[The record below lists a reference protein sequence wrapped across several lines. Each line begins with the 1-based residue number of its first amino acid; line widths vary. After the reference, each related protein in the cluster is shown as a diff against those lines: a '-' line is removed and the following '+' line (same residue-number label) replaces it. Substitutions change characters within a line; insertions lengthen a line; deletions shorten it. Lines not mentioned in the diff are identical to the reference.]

1 MQSFSIEI
9 AQPSRERIMAL
20 MTPEEFEASLKELKP
35 KVFMNGKRVES
46 VLENPN
52 TRTVVEANKASYRWA
67 LDDKSSDIM
76 SCYSPLVN
84 ERVNRYTY
92 VSQSIDDL
100 VAKAQA
106 GTFTAEHLG
115 TCIYRCVGY
124 DAFHALAATTWEM
137 DRDLDTE
144 YYPRFMEYLATIQK
158 KDLSVAGALTEPR
171 GHRMKRAID
180 WPDPY
185 LSLKVVDKS
194 KDGIVVRGAKI
205 NISGAFASHELAVLP
220 QSSHGPDEEDYAVAF
235 ATPTDAEG
243 ISYVCQY
250 SPYSAERD
258 QAEDLS
264 ELGNPLFGQRETSMV
279 IFDNVFVPWERVFH
293 CGETKYSGK
302 MVMRFARTHR
312 MTCGGTCKVGFMNQ
326 IIGACKLVQEYKGLE
341 EVPHINEQLTEMV
354 VLRETGR
361 ACGLAA
367 ARLGSEEPEGSGV
380 FLPDEL
386 MGNVS
391 KLNICN
397 AFWRTMALAGDIGG
411 GLVVTMPS
419 IKELKNP
426 ETKDFVEEFFSFG
439 SDEPTENILKV
450 HKLLQH
456 WTAGQHGVG
465 TWHGAGPVMAQK
477 IMIQRIA
484 DFDHEKNL
492 VKETLNLQDS
502 CCGTDDPDN
511 TGQEPK
517 KIPVK

>member
-1 MQSFSIEI
+1 
-9 AQPSRERIMAL
+9 MAL
-20 MTPEEFEASLKELKP
+20 MTPEEFEVSLKRVKP
-35 KVFMNGKRVES
+35 RVFMNGKKVES
-46 VLENPN
+46 VLDNRN
-52 TRTVVEANKASYRWA
+52 TRTVVESNKASYAWA
-67 LDDKSSDIM
+67 MDPRYERIM
-76 SCYSPLVN
+76 TCHSPLID
-84 ERVNRYTY
+84 ERVNRYTH
-92 VSQSIDDL
+92 VSRSIEDL

-124 DAFHALAATTWEM
+124 DAFHSLAGTTWQM
-137 DRDLDTE
+137 DQELGTE
-144 YYPRFMEYLATIQK
+144 YHARFNEYLKMVQR

-171 GHRMKRAID
+171 GSRQKKALD

-185 LSLKVVDKS
+185 LSLKIVDRS

-205 NISGAFASHELAVLP
+205 NISGAFASHELVVLP
-220 QSSHGPDEEDYAVAF
+220 QSSHSQEESDYSVAF
-235 ATPTDAEG
+235 AVPSDTEG
-243 ISYVCQY
+243 ITYICQY

-258 QAEDLS
+258 QAENIY

-279 IFDNVFVPWERVFH
+279 VFDNVFVPWERVFH
-293 CGETKYSGK
+293 CGEHKYSGLL
-302 MVMRFARTHR
+302 VTRFARTHR

-326 IIGACKLVQEYKGLE
+326 IVGACKLVQEYKGLQK
-341 EVPHINEQLTEMV
+341 VQHINEQLTEMV

-367 ARLGSEEPEGSGV
+367 AQMGKEEPPGSGV

-386 MGNVS
+386 MGNVA

-419 IKELKNP
+419 LKELKNP
-426 ETKDFVEEFFSFG
+426 ETRAYVEEFYSFG

-450 HKLLQH
+450 HKLLQN

-477 IMIQRIA
+477 IMIQRVC
-484 DFDHEKNL
+484 DFAYEKEL
-492 VKETLNLQDS
+492 VKETLNLRDKQACES
-502 CCGTDDPDN
+502 EKDD
-511 TGQEPK
+511 EKSKAK
-517 KIPVK
+517 KIPVT